1 MARKPQNDPKAKP
14 RVEAVERALSLLEA
28 FDDGV
33 VQLPLKL
40 LAERSGLYPS
50 TVLRLAA
57 SLEAFGF
64 LQRGADGMFR
74 LGPSLWRLGNHY
86 MRAFDLEPSV
96 RPVLGALVEELG
108 ETAAFY
114 IRAGEDRLCLFRC
127 HADNRIGHHMQEG
140 GRLPLDGGASA
151 NVLLAFSGAEGAR
164 FDEIRRSGVDVSR
177 GERMPDVHAVAAPVF
192 GARAELLG
200 VIAVSGPGE
209 RLRGE
214 GLERAIAA
222 VVGRAGR
229 LTQSFRGR

>member
-1 MARKPQNDPKAKP
+1 MPRKSETAPKDRP

-28 FDDGV
+28 FDDGTA
-33 VQLPLKL
+33 QLPLKQ

-64 LQRGADGMFR
+64 LQRGADGMFS

-86 MRAFDLEPSV
+86 MRAFDLEPYV
-96 RPVLGALVEELG
+96 RPVLIGLVEELQ

-114 IRAGEDRLCLFRC
+114 IRAGDERLCLFRC

-151 NVLLAFSGAEGAR
+151 NVLLAFSGEEGSR
-164 FDEIRRSGVDVSR
+164 FDQIRLDGFDVSR
-177 GERMPDVHAVAAPVF
+177 GERMPDVHAVSAPVF
-192 GARAELLG
+192 GPRAELLG
-200 VIAVSGPGE
+200 VLAISGPGARLLGPE
-209 RLRGE
+209 IDHVITTVRQSAARLTQRLRG
-214 GLERAIAA
+214 R
-222 VVGRAGR
+222 
-229 LTQSFRGR
+229 